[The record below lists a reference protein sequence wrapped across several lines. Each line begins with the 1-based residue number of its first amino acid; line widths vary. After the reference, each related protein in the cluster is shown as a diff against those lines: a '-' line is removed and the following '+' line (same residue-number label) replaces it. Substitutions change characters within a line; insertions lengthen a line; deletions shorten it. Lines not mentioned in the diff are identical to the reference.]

1 MKHVR
6 VASVSFKGARRATV
20 DETIENNVKEILF
33 ILRKALLDEPDII
46 CLPECSPFLGLSMQ
60 EMVEKAEEIP
70 GTIFNK
76 IASFAKENR
85 VYTIFPTMRRDGDK
99 IYNSAVLISRDGEYV
114 GIYDKVHPTIWE
126 IEAGVKPGFEPRPF
140 ELEFGKIGVAICF
153 DLNFEDVI
161 KGLTRNRVKAVFFPS
176 MYPGGLQL
184 KIWAFNNSVYMVS
197 SIADDEGS
205 MIVNPLGRILAVSSS
220 YQPVI
225 CRTIN
230 LDYDVL
236 HLDYNF
242 EKIDMIKEKYG
253 SKVSF
258 EVSRPEAVFLMS
270 SEVGGITVSNIIEEF
285 GLETREEYFKR
296 ASAAREVALRKQPR
310 LFNGLP
316 FDEGKA

>member
-1 MKHVR
+1 MKHVQ
-6 VASVSFKGARRATV
+6 VASVSFKGTRRATV

-33 ILRKALLDEPDII
+33 LLRKALLDEPDII
-46 CLPECSPFLGLSMQ
+46 CLPECSPLFGLSME

-70 GTIFNK
+70 GAVSNR
-76 IASFAKENR
+76 IASFAKENK
-85 VYTIFPTMRRDGDK
+85 VHIIFPTIRRDGEK

-114 GIYDKVHPTIWE
+114 GSYDKVHPTIWE
-126 IEAGVKPGFEPRPF
+126 IEAGVKPGFEARAF

-161 KGLTRNRVKAVFFPS
+161 KGLARDRVKAVFFPS

-184 KIWAFNNSVYMVS
+184 KIWAFNHGVYMVS
-197 SIADDEGS
+197 SIADDRGS

-236 HLDYNF
+236 HLDYNS
-242 EKIDMIKEKYG
+242 EKIDRVKEKYG

-258 EVSRPEAVFLMS
+258 EVSQPEAVFLMS
-270 SEVGGITVSNIIEEF
+270 SEAGGITVSNVIGEF
-285 GLETREEYFKR
+285 GLERREEYFKR
-296 ASAAREVALRKQPR
+296 ASAAREAALRKQ
-310 LFNGLP
+310 L
-316 FDEGKA
+316 